1 MLIVNSKYNSRKF
14 IVTILALLLEVGI
27 TIWAINKIS
36 SAKELSEII
45 QTAIMWVG
53 LTSSTYVG
61 GNAVV
66 NLTNNKN
73 GRKKE
78 NTNSENTDNPNYSIE
93 P

>member
-1 MLIVNSKYNSRKF
+1 MNNKYNSRKF
-14 IVTILALLLEVGI
+14 IITVLALLLEIGI

-78 NTNSENTDNPNYSIE
+78 NTNSENTDNLNYNIE